1 MSCPFKN
8 IFGKPGTGVHSLRGP
23 GNIAVVDT
31 LLTIFGAFLISKY
44 FKQPFLSSLLFFFLL
59 GELLH
64 WVFCVDTTVILKI
77 KELLKVNEPP
87 YSTDSH

>member
-1 MSCPFKN
+1 MSPTTSSCPFKD

-31 LLTIFGAFLISKY
+31 TLTIIGAFLLSKY
-44 FKQPFLSSLLFFFLL
+44 FKTPFLITLLLFFLI

-64 WVFCVDTTVILKI
+64 WIFCVDSTVILKI
-77 KELLKVNEPP
+77 KSLLK
-87 YSTDSH
+87 